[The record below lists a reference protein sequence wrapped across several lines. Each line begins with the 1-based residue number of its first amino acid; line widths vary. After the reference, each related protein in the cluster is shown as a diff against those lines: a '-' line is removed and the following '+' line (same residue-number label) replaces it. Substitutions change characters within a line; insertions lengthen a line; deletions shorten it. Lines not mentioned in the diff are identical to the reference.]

1 MWFDNLKE
9 LKKKAGL
16 TSKQIAEMTN
26 LPERTVVR
34 IFSGETND
42 PRIDTVRRIVSAVGG
57 SLDDI
62 FAESGAVIGDQNL
75 AALQAEVERLTV
87 ELASVTTELLVIKNT
102 NSALS
107 AEADLLRLKLDH
119 KEEII
124 AHKEKIISLYGQQEK
139 ICNASNS

>member
-87 ELASVTTELLVIKNT
+87 ELASVTTELSVIKNT

-139 ICNASNS
+139 IWNASNS

>member
-9 LKKKAGL
+9 LKKKANL
-16 TSKQIAEMTN
+16 TSKQIAERAN

-42 PRIDTVRRIVSAVGG
+42 PRIDTVRRIVAVVGG

-87 ELASVTTELLVIKNT
+87 ELASVTTELSVTKNT
-102 NSALS
+102 NAALS

-139 ICNASNS
+139 IWNASNS

>member
-139 ICNASNS
+139 IWNASNS

>member
-9 LKKKAGL
+9 LKKKANL
-16 TSKQIAEMTN
+16 TSKQIAERAN
-26 LPERTVVR
+26 LPERTVLR

-42 PRIDTVRRIVSAVGG
+42 PRIDTVRRIVAVVGG

-87 ELASVTTELLVIKNT
+87 ELASVTTELSVTKNT
-102 NSALS
+102 NAALS
-107 AEADLLRLKLDH
+107 AETDLLRLKLDH

-124 AHKEKIISLYGQQEK
+124 AHKEKIISLYSQQEK
-139 ICNASNS
+139 IWNASNN